1 MIIGQWTFQWL
12 QSKNFPTHYF
22 PVTTSTNLI
31 AKEGAM
37 TEKAPLVFYIADEQ
51 TQGRGQGSN
60 KWLNASPGSN
70 LLITC
75 SMESQHAPQ
84 PELCLSFGEHLKK
97 SCEKHWSSLQWRVK
111 PPNDLFL
118 ANKKVA
124 GILLETVTQ
133 GSQHRLLFGLGFNVL
148 DYPID
153 PAFEATSLKNHL
165 ATTPS
170 QTQWNFFLD
179 SLFTNIRGDLGLS

>member
-12 QSKNFPTHYF
+12 QSKNMPAHYF

-37 TEKAPLVFYIADEQ
+37 SETAPLVFYVADEQ

-60 KWLNASPGSN
+60 KWLNTTPGNN

-75 SMESQHAPQ
+75 SMESQQPPQ
-84 PELCLSFGEHLKK
+84 PELCLSFGEHVKK
-97 SCEKHWSSLQWRVK
+97 SCEKHWPSLQWRVK

-118 ANKKVA
+118 SNKKVA
-124 GILLETVTQ
+124 GILLESVTQ
-133 GSQHRLLFGLGFNVL
+133 GNHHRLLFGLGFNVL

-153 PAFEATSLKNHL
+153 PSFEATSLKSHL
-165 ATTPS
+165 ASVPS
-170 QTQWNFFLD
+170 QAQWNLFFE
-179 SLFTNIRGDLGLS
+179 SLFTEIRGDLGI